1 MRCLDN
7 ERFDNLPGDKWREV
21 SKIGRLKLG
30 VGPGYT
36 RLVFGQVK
44 ASTTAWKFHEFKR

>member
-1 MRCLDN
+1 MCLDS

-30 VGPGYT
+30 VDPGDT
-36 RLVFGQVK
+36 NGVFGQVK
-44 ASTTAWKFHEFKR
+44 TSTTAWKIS